1 MPGVLVLVVGLVL
14 LPGSGSSQTT
24 LDDVVIR
31 AFDINVSISPVPLK
45 YEFVGGD
52 LRFTSHGTLRGTTTA
67 MLAVTAPSPVS
78 TARFFF
84 DSDVKLTSV
93 KAADYQTT
101 FERERDTLTLT
112 FAPALPHG
120 ATVPVTFEY
129 EGQPLYIFNEFVLVS
144 EGSLYPLLVS
154 PFGDFSANL
163 GRVKLKLTTPGGYNI
178 AGTGKLLGREGD
190 VLTWDTEVPVPWVAI
205 AGGRKHTVRD
215 KVVGGVT
222 MQFYV
227 PPGEDRNLDKLADFT
242 GKAVGFYSTLLYPF
256 PYSELRSVSLFIVSG
271 GIGYPAF
278 LLINARAF
286 RNTFTGDRNRDSFL
300 LHLMA
305 HEAAHSYV
313 PSQTVPK
320 GVGFIWLSEGFAE
333 YLSLMAVE
341 SLLGPEAFKRELQE
355 ERDNYAFVAATAT
368 AEPSISSITFA
379 NYHGRI
385 ASNVIYAKGSL
396 VLHMLRGV
404 LGDEVFKKG
413 LAAYFSAF
421 RGRAARVGDF
431 QQTMEEAAG
440 QSLGWFFDQWIGEK
454 VLPDYTVSQARSFP
468 TLDGMFQTTAV
479 VRNLGTGQMPVEV
492 GFIMDGDEQIERVE
506 VPSKGE
512 VTVSA
517 TTQNPVKQVEVD
529 PHKWMIQKDY
539 KNDVTPVR

>member
-1 MPGVLVLVVGLVL
+1 MNSRCCAGARGLRVVMIRGVGGLVLVVGLVL

-31 AFDINVSISPVPLK
+31 AFDINVSSSPVRWK
-45 YEFVGGD
+45 DESVGAE
-52 LRFTSHGTLRGTTTA
+52 LRVASHGPLRGTPTA
-67 MLAVTAPSPVS
+67 MLAVTAPSPAS

-227 PPGEDRNLDKLADFT
+227 PPGEDRNLDKLA
-242 GKAVGFYSTLLYPF
+242 
-256 PYSELRSVSLFIVSG
+256 
-271 GIGYPAF
+271 
-278 LLINARAF
+278 
-286 RNTFTGDRNRDSFL
+286 
-300 LHLMA
+300 
-305 HEAAHSYV
+305 
-313 PSQTVPK
+313 
-320 GVGFIWLSEGFAE
+320 
-333 YLSLMAVE
+333 
-341 SLLGPEAFKRELQE
+341 
-355 ERDNYAFVAATAT
+355 
-368 AEPSISSITFA
+368 
-379 NYHGRI
+379 
-385 ASNVIYAKGSL
+385 
-396 VLHMLRGV
+396 
-404 LGDEVFKKG
+404 
-413 LAAYFSAF
+413 
-421 RGRAARVGDF
+421 
-431 QQTMEEAAG
+431 
-440 QSLGWFFDQWIGEK
+440 
-454 VLPDYTVSQARSFP
+454 
-468 TLDGMFQTTAV
+468 
-479 VRNLGTGQMPVEV
+479 
-492 GFIMDGDEQIERVE
+492 
-506 VPSKGE
+506 
-512 VTVSA
+512 
-517 TTQNPVKQVEVD
+517 
-529 PHKWMIQKDY
+529 
-539 KNDVTPVR
+539 